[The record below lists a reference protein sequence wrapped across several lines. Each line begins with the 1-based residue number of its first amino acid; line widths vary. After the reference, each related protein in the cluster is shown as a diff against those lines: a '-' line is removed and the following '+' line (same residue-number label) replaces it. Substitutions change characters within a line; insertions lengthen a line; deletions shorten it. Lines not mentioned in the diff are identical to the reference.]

1 MIKRFEF
8 LFETVECINQIAVK
22 FLSLNSLECI
32 NLSDLDTL
40 QPHLCNFKSNNS
52 FIHFLKT
59 FVAVTPRKRRRA
71 VDEEA
76 VQIPLAKGYM

>member
-8 LFETVECINQIAVK
+8 LFETVDTCFI
-22 FLSLNSLECI
+22 LNSLECI

-40 QPHLCNFKSNNS
+40 QLHLCNFKSNNS
-52 FIHFLKT
+52 FIHLLKT